1 MIVKEEFLNKLRQF
15 FGLNLYEVKIW
26 TALLSRGVSTAG
38 ELSDIGNVPRSRA
51 YDILESLEKKGFI
64 IMKLGKPIKYIA
76 VEPKEVVE
84 RAKKLMFDDAKEK
97 VKRLDDLKGGD
108 LLSELN
114 LLHKQGIEF
123 IEPTDL
129 SGAIRGRHNMYAHM
143 ETLLKTAEKNVSIM
157 TTSKGLVRKVESLK
171 PTLEKLKRKGVNIRI
186 VAPITKE
193 CANVA
198 KDLSK
203 IAEVRASN
211 GSKVIGRFVIV
222 DGKHVMFMVMDDDKV
237 HPTYDIGVWVTT
249 PYFASTLD
257 NFFLNA
263 WKDMT
268 PLVKV
273 KV

>member
-1 MIVKEEFLNKLRQF
+1 MIVKEEFLNKLRQY

-51 YDILESLEKKGFI
+51 YDILESLEKKGFV

-76 VEPKEVVE
+76 VEPREVVE
-84 RAKKLMFDDAKEK
+84 RCKKLMFDDAKEK
-97 VKRLDDLKGGD
+97 VKRLDDLRGGD
-108 LLSELN
+108 LLSELE

-143 ETLLKTAEKNVSIM
+143 ETLLKSAEKNVSIM
-157 TTSKGLVRKVESLK
+157 TTSKGLIRKVECLK
-171 PTLEKLKRKGVNIRI
+171 PVLDKLKRKGVNIRI

-198 KDLSK
+198 RDLSK

-211 GSKVIGRFVIV
+211 GSKVMGRFVII
-222 DGKHVMFMVMDDDKV
+222 DGKEVMFMVMDDDKV
-237 HPTYDIGVWVTT
+237 HPSYDIGVWVTT

-257 NFFLNA
+257 NFFSNA

-268 PLVKV
+268 PLAKV
-273 KV
+273 KI

>member
-1 MIVKEEFLNKLRQF
+1 MLHAEINFTVKNAARVRKILPISRKTNKEDDKKKEEGFIKEEIKKLTD
-15 FGLNLYEVKIW
+15 LKNTEII
-26 TALLSRGVSTAG
+26 T
-38 ELSDIGNVPRSRA
+38 ELSTLHTQGVE
-51 YDILESLEKKGFI
+51 L
-64 IMKLGKPIKYIA
+64 
-76 VEPKEVVE
+76 VEP
-84 RAKKLMFDDAKEK
+84 
-97 VKRLDDLKGGD
+97 
-108 LLSELN
+108 S
-114 LLHKQGIEF
+114 
-123 IEPTDL
+123 DL
-129 SGAIRGRHNMYAHM
+129 SGAIRGRHNLYAHLEYM
-143 ETLLKTAEKNVSIM
+143 IKNAEKNVTLM